1 MTDQFKF
8 VEFLAVENGFIIFAG
23 REAGKLGRT
32 KLFDFKYFL
41 AKLVNLFRH
50 QIHAVFRALIFYHK
64 IE

>member
-41 AKLVNLFRH
+41 GKQIFLF
-50 QIHAVFRALIFYHK
+50 QTPII
-64 IE
+64 

>member
-1 MTDQFKF
+1 MTDQFML

-41 AKLVNLFRH
+41 AKQTSLF
-50 QIHAVFRALIFYHK
+50 QTLN
-64 IE
+64 